1 MNRPFEYFYNRI
13 FYQLVV
19 FFQMRWFIAFLL
31 KFEKTR
37 IFILK
42 KKGIKKFDS
51 TTVSRFFSPN
61 DYGMTLRG
69 FELFFGLGCFPVGM
83 FFTKGIQ
90 SAPVMVIIVVTVSV
104 MPIVVLDY
112 FFLLKDN
119 QVVKYYNIFEHDS
132 LKYKKKWKVITIFAM
147 LVLVGFFVF
156 NWIFFLGVLSK

>member
-1 MNRPFEYFYNRI
+1 MNKPFEYFYNRV
-13 FYQLVV
+13 FHQLVV
-19 FFQMRWFIAFLL
+19 FFQMRWIVAFFL

-37 IFILK
+37 TLLLK
-42 KKGIKKFDS
+42 KKNIKKIDS

-69 FELFFGLGCFPVGM
+69 FELFFGIGFFPVGM

-90 SAPVMVIIVVTVSV
+90 SAPVMIILVVIVSV
-104 MPIVVLDY
+104 VPIVVINY

-119 QVVKYYNIFEHDS
+119 QVVKYYNLFEHDS
-132 LKYKKKWKVITIFAM
+132 LKNKKKWKVITVLAM
-147 LVLVGFFVF
+147 LVLAGVYAF